1 MSDQDPKMVPESDL
15 IALKTSQGKVLE
27 DLRTE
32 HAGEI
37 TKLTGEHT
45 STAEGLQSQVKTG
58 AEELSR
64 VRATIAELEE
74 KGTNHTSTA
83 EELKGAKVELKT
95 AKDSLKALQGTVSGD
110 LQTRLT
116 GEFKIPEKALEGKTL
131 DQLTTIMDA
140 LAATRSPNSK
150 QYTAGGGSGGEPA
163 KTGRER
169 VKQGLEAGDLK
180 AT

>member
-1 MSDQDPKMVPESDL
+1 MTDPKMVPESDL
-15 IALKTSQGKVLE
+15 IALKESHTRVLG

-45 STAEGLQSQVKTG
+45 STAEGLQSQLKTG
-58 AEELSR
+58 TEELSR
-64 VRATIAELEE
+64 QRATIAELEE

-83 EELKGAKVELKT
+83 EELKGAKGELKT
-95 AKDSLKALQGTVSGD
+95 AKDSLKALQDNVSGD
-110 LQTRLT
+110 LRTRLT
-116 GEFKIPEKALEGKTL
+116 GEFKIPETALEGKSL
-131 DQLTTIMDA
+131 AELTTISDA
-140 LAATRSPNSK
+140 LSATRKPESS

-163 KTGRER
+163 KTGREK
-169 VKQGLEAGDLK
+169 VKQGLEAGDLR